1 MSDSVARKKLTPS
14 RSAME
19 HVRKLAVQRVMG
31 GEKQADVARSLK
43 VRPNAVYRWMRKART
58 EGLEA
63 LAAQKATGR
72 RPTLSA
78 AQEARLFKL
87 LAEKSPRQLKFP
99 FALWTLP
106 LVGQLVERLFHV
118 VLHKATLGRLLR
130 RLGFSP
136 QVPRQRAFQRDDA
149 ACEEWRRE
157 TFPRIL
163 AEARRNRGT
172 VLFLDECGVHE
183 MGPVARTWAPRGKRP
198 VIRTSG
204 SRRKINVISAIS
216 PRGRL
221 WFRCFR
227 GNLNSPRFIA
237 FLQELLQDIQGKIV
251 LVLDRH
257 PAHVSAMTK
266 RFLLVSP
273 RLTIQLLPSYAPD
286 LNADEHVWGVLKG
299 TFRRQPLTP
308 GENLDAVVAER
319 MATIAANRS
328 LLRKVLHHPELS
340 YMRDAL
346 RSQS

>member
-1 MSDSVARKKLTPS
+1 MSESVAQRKLTPS

-19 HVRKLAVQRVMG
+19 HVRKLAVQRVLA
-31 GEKQADVARSLK
+31 GEKQADVARSMK
-43 VRPNAVYRWMRKART
+43 VRPNAVYRWMRKARAG
-58 EGLEA
+58 GLEA
-63 LAAQKATGR
+63 LVARKATGR
-72 RPTLSA
+72 RPTLSL
-78 AQEARLFKL
+78 AQERRLFKL

-106 LVGQLVERLFHV
+106 LVGQLVERLFRI

-149 ACEEWRRE
+149 ACEEWRRK

-163 AEARRNRGT
+163 AEARKGRGI

-183 MGPVARTWAPRGKRP
+183 LGPIARTWALRGNRP

-227 GNLNSPRFIA
+227 GNLNSSRFVG
-237 FLQELLQDIQGKIV
+237 FLQELLQEVQGKIL

-273 RLTIQLLPSYAPD
+273 RLTIHLLPSYAPD

-299 TFRRQPLTP
+299 TFRRKPLSP
-308 GENLDAVVAER
+308 GENLDTVVAER
-319 MATIAANRS
+319 MATIAADRR
-328 LLRKVLHHPELS
+328 LLRKVLHHPELG

-346 RSQS
+346 RA